1 MFDSAMLC
9 SQFRLGDCPL
19 DDQWYTVEE
28 IAKQLKVHEQT
39 VRRWLRDG
47 SLRGRS
53 FGGKTGWRVRD
64 RDLRAFL
71 DVEPEKAA
79 A

>member
-1 MFDSAMLC
+1 MDET
-9 SQFRLGDCPL
+9 
-19 DDQWYTVEE
+19 WYTVEE
-28 IAKQLKVHEQT
+28 IAKRLKVHEQT
-39 VRRWLRDG
+39 VRRWLREG

-64 RDLRAFL
+64 SELRAFL
-71 DVEPEKAA
+71 DVESEKAA

>member
-1 MFDSAMLC
+1 MDE
-9 SQFRLGDCPL
+9 P
-19 DDQWYTVEE
+19 WYTVEE

-47 SLRGRS
+47 ALRGRS
-53 FGGKTGWRVRD
+53 FGGKTGWRIRES
-64 RDLRAFL
+64 DLRAFL
-71 DVEPEKAA
+71 DAEPEKAA